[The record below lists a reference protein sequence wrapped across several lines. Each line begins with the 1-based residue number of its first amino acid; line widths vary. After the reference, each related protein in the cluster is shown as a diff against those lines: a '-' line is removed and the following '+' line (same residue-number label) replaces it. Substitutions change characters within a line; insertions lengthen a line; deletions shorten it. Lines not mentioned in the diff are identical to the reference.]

1 MSELPDK
8 SGSASPTTILPRMS
22 PRISPRISI
31 GIVVYNGV
39 AHIRHALESVVQQPY
54 KNIELIVVD
63 GGSTDGTLDVLGGYA
78 QHISVLVSEPDQ
90 GIYDAMN
97 KVCSRATGDWLIFL
111 GCDDVLLESFGRIAE
126 LLGRPGTVY
135 YGDVIKRS
143 SGKIY
148 GGRFSKYRLMR
159 YNICHQSLF
168 YPQAV
173 YAKYSYSLDY
183 RWLAD
188 YVYNLKLLGDKVPFV
203 YTGVVVAIYND
214 AGGSASG
221 DADLTR
227 DQLRLIREAF
237 GNSYALIEVLCRFRD
252 RMAGFASSM
261 LRRLL
266 PYSYWK
272 YCQARWRRL
281 TGQG

>member
-1 MSELPDK
+1 MNGQPDHA
-8 SGSASPTTILPRMS
+8 GSALP
-22 PRISPRISI
+22 PEISPRISI

-39 AHIRHALESVVQQPY
+39 AHIRRALDSVVQQPY

-63 GGSTDGTLDVLGGYA
+63 GGSTDGTLEVLREYA
-78 QHISVLVSEPDQ
+78 PYIPVLVSEPDR

-97 KVCSRATGDWLIFL
+97 KVCARASGDWLIFL
-111 GCDDVLLESFGRIAE
+111 GCDDVLLDKLDEIAA
-126 LLGRPGTVY
+126 LLKRPGTVY

-143 SGKIY
+143 SGKIF
-148 GGRFSKYRLMR
+148 GGSFSKYRLMR

-168 YPQAV
+168 YPKEV
-173 YAKYSYSLDY
+173 YASYSYSLDY

-203 YTGVVVAIYND
+203 HIGVVVSIYND
-214 AGGSASG
+214 EGGSAAG
-221 DADLTR
+221 DVDLTR

-237 GNSYALIEVLCRFRD
+237 GNTYALIEVLCRLRD
-252 RMAGFASSM
+252 KVASFASGM

-266 PYSYWK
+266 PYSYWR
-272 YCQARWRRL
+272 YCQSLWRRL